1 MTFFF
6 RKENIFGQ
14 QGAAPPSKFD
24 RPGTPMSKLQVKM
37 QGHFC
42 FIKCLIFER
51 LPEVDV
57 SAICWIFDEACSCGS
72 YIFSGTA

>member
-1 MTFFF
+1 MTFFLE
-6 RKENIFGQ
+6 KKIFLGNRV
-14 QGAAPPSKFD
+14 PPPPPFD

-57 SAICWIFDEACSCGS
+57 STICWIFDKACSCGS